1 MNNFR
6 NYYETQL
13 NTKSK
18 SEVFKKFVPKDF
30 YDGILEIDNKVYF
43 RIDIVCNYLV
53 FLKKESIIK
62 KRKCKIIN
70 NKQYVDTT
78 SIDEIL
84 VDCSK
89 RDNKFR
95 TIDINKE
102 LGRIKVKE
110 NKIFKKKLGTSL
122 YEVQDYGLSIKY
134 TKEARFLYAVDKYLK
149 YLKHETKEKVFLN
162 DIKLVHPQ
170 YKDMKNNFR
179 YDLYIPS
186 AKICIEYLEEYHN
199 NKEKTEQDIIR
210 KQVIEYEDVL
220 VMSYNYSQ
228 TDEDADIYLANFLL
242 NLKDNIVDRSLYF
255 TNDEITTDQYLYV
268 FQKNGISDI
277 NIARKMLEIRNKNYK
292 EIDIPLVDAFDM
304 ILLRKD
310 DYDKALDLISN
321 SLKKNVQYKY
331 DNEFIIENIN
341 LNKTGFCDFCVL
353 IATEKS
359 RQILE
364 YYREVEAMC
373 INMIK
378 KEKEYMK
385 EQAEKKEKFQKIRD
399 KLKEDNLHLQLQF
412 DYNTMKRKYN
422 DFVKSSKE
430 ELQFYKKRNK
440 EQKNA
445 LVKIKKIIDDVNL
458 TDHSF
463 RNQTNKLLQNFKF
476 LEKNNDIVILKD
488 QEPVFPQLNCLVYV
502 EENDINPVYLS
513 DLVNKYNQYN
523 STKLTKKNIIEML
536 EKFNDKIQIIRS
548 SSFAGKSNKEKLTNV
563 RWLSDNELNESDT
576 EDEDSDDESNT
587 EDEDS
592 DDESNTEIS
601 LSLSQVKL
609 TDTDSEFELDLD
621 QD

>member
-13 NTKSK
+13 DIKSK
-18 SEVFKKFVPKDF
+18 SEVFKSFVPRDF
-30 YDGILEIDNKVYF
+30 YDGILEIDNKIYF
-43 RIDIVCNYLV
+43 NIDIVSKYLV

-62 KRKCKIIN
+62 KKNYKNIN
-70 NKQYVDTT
+70 NKKYVDTT

-102 LGRIKVKE
+102 LGRIKVEE

-149 YLKHETKEKVFLN
+149 YLKQETKEKVFLN
-162 DIKLVHPQ
+162 DIELVHPQ
-170 YKDMKNNFR
+170 YKDMKNHFR

-199 NKEKTEQDIIR
+199 TKEKTEQDLIR

-228 TDEDADIYLANFLL
+228 TDEDADVYLANFLL

-277 NIARKMLEIRNKNYK
+277 NIARKMLEIRNKDDK
-292 EIDIPLVDAFDM
+292 DIDIPLVDAFDM
-304 ILLRKD
+304 IDLSEKN
-310 DYDKALDLISN
+310 YDKALELIKFHLEKDEN
-321 SLKKNVQYKY
+321 QYKY
-331 DNEFIIENIN
+331 VNDFTIDNIY
-341 LNKTGFCDFCVL
+341 LNKNGFCYFCVL
-353 IATEKS
+353 IATRRSKE
-359 RQILE
+359 ILK
-364 YYREVEAMC
+364 YYNEVEKMC
-373 INMIK
+373 INMIN
-378 KEKEYMK
+378 EKIKYIK
-385 EQAEKKEKFQKIRD
+385 EQTEKKEKFKEVVD
-399 KLKEDNLHLQLQF
+399 KLHKDNWYHQLQF
-412 DYNTMKRKYN
+412 DLNTLKKKHN
-422 DFVKSSKE
+422 DLVKSNKE

-440 EQKNA
+440 EQKNV
-445 LVKIKKIIDDVNL
+445 LVKIKKLINNVKL
-458 TDHSF
+458 TDILF
-463 RNQTNKLLQNFKF
+463 RNQTIKTIQNVKF

-488 QEPVFPQLNCLVYV
+488 QEPVFQELNCLVYL
-502 EENDINPVYLS
+502 EEGDINPVYLS
-513 DLVNKYNQYN
+513 DVVNKYNQYN
-523 STKLTKKNIIEML
+523 NTKLTKKKIIEML

-548 SSFAGKSNKEKLTNV
+548 SSFAGKSSKEKLTNV
-563 RWLSDNELNESDT
+563 RWLSEEELNEDSDDDSDT
-576 EDEDSDDESNT
+576 EDEFN
-587 EDEDS
+587 EDN

-601 LSLSQVKL
+601 VSSQIKLS
-609 TDTDSEFELDLD
+609 DSDSELDLD
-621 QD
+621 LDD